1 MNFLRSFFAS
11 VLGTLTAIGLFF
23 AMIFLIISAVAS
35 VLNSSE
41 MGSSINSTS
50 VLDLNLNLPVV
61 ERAPAFD
68 EVQKILGLEEQ
79 VIGLPQLIKAI
90 QQAAEHPSIAG
101 IRLRSDFVSAGW
113 TQTHSIRNALKKFKS
128 KGKFIYAYGDV
139 FTQKG
144 YFLASVADSVFLNP
158 AGVFEF
164 KGLAS
169 EVLYYKDFQ
178 EKYGLKM
185 EVVRHGKYK
194 SAVEPF
200 LQNEMS
206 EDNKTQIST
215 LLNDLWVTLR
225 DEIADERNLTP
236 ETLDALATSNA
247 ISIPQD
253 AVNTSLIDGLLYE
266 DEVDQ
271 LIKDRLE
278 ISKEDSFDKI
288 TVSRMNSSSPS
299 YDSGIKDRIAVVFAN
314 GPILYGEGTETVIA
328 QGVFIETLEKLA
340 KDDWIKAI
348 VLRVNSP
355 GGSSLTSEL
364 LWRTLENVKKTKPLI
379 VSMGDVAAS
388 GGYYIAT
395 GAEYLFADPMSITG
409 SIGVFATL
417 PNGKDFIES
426 IGIHARSVET
436 HPNALG
442 YSPFQKMSKAFES
455 QIQKGIEHT
464 YGQFKERVAVGRSLG
479 PEEVESLAQGR
490 VWSGKKALELGLV
503 DRLGDLQDA
512 IAYAAERAGIE
523 AYNVLPYPQF
533 EENLE
538 NLLKGISPVLK
549 GNTPLETLAAPLE
562 PLFLKLEN
570 SPPHSIPNYIQTLL
584 PYELR
589 IH

>member
-11 VLGTLTAIGLFF
+11 VLGTLTAVGLIF
-23 AMIFLIISAVAS
+23 ALLFLIISALAS
-35 VLNSSE
+35 TINTTE
-41 MGSSINSTS
+41 MISPIDSKS
-50 VLDLNLNLPVV
+50 VLDLNLNLPIV

-68 EVQKILGLEEQ
+68 EIQKILGFKEQ

-90 QQAAEHPSIAG
+90 QQAANHPSISG

-113 TQTHSIRNALKKFKS
+113 SQTHSIRNALKSFKNT
-128 KGKFIYAYGDV
+128 GKFIYAYGDV

-158 AGVFEF
+158 AGVFEY

-169 EVLYYKDFQ
+169 EVMYYKDFQ

-200 LQNEMS
+200 LQNKMS
-206 EDNKTQIST
+206 EDNKIQLST

-225 DEIADERNLTP
+225 EEVADARNILP
-236 ETLDALATSNA
+236 ETLDNLASTNA
-247 ISIPQD
+247 IGIPQD
-253 AVNTSLIDGLLYE
+253 AVNESLIDELLYE

-271 LIKDRLE
+271 LIKDRLG
-278 ISKEDSFDKI
+278 ISEKDSFDKI
-288 TVSRMNSSSPS
+288 TIGRMNANSPS
-299 YDSGIKDRIAVVFAN
+299 YDSSVKDRIAVVFAN

-328 QGVFIETLEKLA
+328 QGVFVETIEKLA
-340 KDDWIKAI
+340 NDDWIKAI

-355 GGSSLTSEL
+355 GGSSLTSEI
-364 LWRTLENVKKTKPLI
+364 LWRTLENVKKIKPLI

-395 GAEYLFADPMSITG
+395 GADYLFADPMSVTG

-426 IGIHARSVET
+426 IGINAQSVET

-442 YSPFQKMSKAFES
+442 YSPFQNMSKSFEN
-455 QIQKGIEHT
+455 QIKKGIEHT
-464 YGQFKERVAVGRSLG
+464 YLQFKERVAKGRSLS
-479 PEEVESLAQGR
+479 PEAVENLAQGR

-512 IAYAAERAGIE
+512 IEYAAESAGIE
-523 AYNVLPYPQF
+523 TYNILSYPKF

-538 NLLKGISPVLK
+538 NLLKGISPAIK
-549 GNTPLETLAAPLE
+549 GANPIENLFPLEL
-562 PLFLKLEN
+562 LFSKLEKA
-570 SPPHSIPNYIQTLL
+570 PHSIPNYIQTLL

>member
-11 VLGTLTAIGLFF
+11 VLGTLTAVGLIF
-23 AMIFLIISAVAS
+23 ALLFLIISAVAS
-35 VLNSSE
+35 TINTSE
-41 MGSSINSTS
+41 MISPIGSKS
-50 VLDLNLNLPVV
+50 VLDLNLNLPIV

-68 EVQKILGLEEQ
+68 EIQKILGFKEQ

-90 QQAAEHPSIAG
+90 QQAANHPSISG

-113 TQTHSIRNALKKFKS
+113 SQTHSIRNALKSFKNT
-128 KGKFIYAYGDV
+128 GKFIYAYGDV

-158 AGVFEF
+158 AGVFEY

-169 EVLYYKDFQ
+169 EVMYYKDFQ

-200 LQNEMS
+200 LQNKMS
-206 EDNKTQIST
+206 EDNKIQLST

-225 DEIADERNLTP
+225 EEVADARNILP
-236 ETLDALATSNA
+236 ETLDNLASTNA
-247 ISIPQD
+247 IGIPQD
-253 AVNTSLIDGLLYE
+253 AVNESLIDELLYE

-271 LIKDRLE
+271 LIKDRLG
-278 ISKEDSFDKI
+278 ISEKDSFDKI
-288 TVSRMNSSSPS
+288 TIGRMNANSPS
-299 YDSGIKDRIAVVFAN
+299 YDISVKDRIAVVFAN

-328 QGVFIETLEKLA
+328 QGVFVETIEKLA
-340 KDDWIKAI
+340 NDDWIKAI

-355 GGSSLTSEL
+355 GGSSLTSEI
-364 LWRTLENVKKTKPLI
+364 LWRTLENVKKIKPLI

-395 GAEYLFADPMSITG
+395 GADYLFADPMSVTG

-426 IGIHARSVET
+426 IGINAQSVET

-442 YSPFQKMSKAFES
+442 YSPFQNMSKSFEN
-455 QIQKGIEHT
+455 QIKKGIEHT
-464 YGQFKERVAVGRSLG
+464 YLQFKERVAKGRSLS
-479 PEEVESLAQGR
+479 PEAVENLAQGR

-512 IAYAAERAGIE
+512 IEYAAESAGIE
-523 AYNVLPYPQF
+523 TYNILSYPKF

-538 NLLKGISPVLK
+538 NLLKGISPAIK
-549 GNTPLETLAAPLE
+549 GANPIENLFPLEL
-562 PLFLKLEN
+562 LFSKLEKA
-570 SPPHSIPNYIQTLL
+570 PHSIPNYIQTLL

>member
-11 VLGTLTAIGLFF
+11 VLGTLTAVGLIF
-23 AMIFLIISAVAS
+23 ALLFLIISALAS
-35 VLNSSE
+35 TINTTE
-41 MGSSINSTS
+41 MISPIGSKS
-50 VLDLNLNLPVV
+50 VLDLNLNLPIV

-68 EVQKILGLEEQ
+68 EIQKILGFKEQ

-90 QQAAEHPSIAG
+90 QQAANHPSISG

-113 TQTHSIRNALKKFKS
+113 SQTHSIRNALKSFKNT
-128 KGKFIYAYGDV
+128 GKFIYAYGDV

-158 AGVFEF
+158 AGVFEY

-169 EVLYYKDFQ
+169 EVMYYKDFQ

-200 LQNEMS
+200 LQNKMS
-206 EDNKTQIST
+206 EDNKIQLST

-225 DEIADERNLTP
+225 EEVADARNILP
-236 ETLDALATSNA
+236 ETLDNLASTNA
-247 ISIPQD
+247 IGIPQD
-253 AVNTSLIDGLLYE
+253 AVNESLIDELLYE

-271 LIKDRLE
+271 LIKDRLG
-278 ISKEDSFDKI
+278 ISEKDSFDKI
-288 TVSRMNSSSPS
+288 TIGRMNANSPS
-299 YDSGIKDRIAVVFAN
+299 YDSSVKDRIAVVFAN

-328 QGVFIETLEKLA
+328 QGVFVETIEKLA
-340 KDDWIKAI
+340 NDDWIKAI

-355 GGSSLTSEL
+355 GGSSLTSEI
-364 LWRTLENVKKTKPLI
+364 LWRTLENVKKIKPLI

-395 GAEYLFADPMSITG
+395 GADYLFADPMSVTG

-426 IGIHARSVET
+426 IGINAQSVET

-442 YSPFQKMSKAFES
+442 YSPFQNMSKSFEN
-455 QIQKGIEHT
+455 QIKKGIEHT
-464 YGQFKERVAVGRSLG
+464 YLQFKERVAKGRSLS
-479 PEEVESLAQGR
+479 PEAVENLAQGR

-512 IAYAAERAGIE
+512 IEYAAESAGIE
-523 AYNVLPYPQF
+523 TYNILSYPKF

-538 NLLKGISPVLK
+538 NLLKGISPAIK
-549 GNTPLETLAAPLE
+549 GANPIENLFPLEL
-562 PLFLKLEN
+562 LFSKLEKA
-570 SPPHSIPNYIQTLL
+570 PHSIPNYIQTLL

>member
-11 VLGTLTAIGLFF
+11 VLGTLTAVGLIF
-23 AMIFLIISAVAS
+23 ALLFLIISAVAS
-35 VLNSSE
+35 TINTSE
-41 MGSSINSTS
+41 MISPIGSKS
-50 VLDLNLNLPVV
+50 VLDLNLNLPIV

-68 EVQKILGLEEQ
+68 EIQKILGFKEQ

-90 QQAAEHPSIAG
+90 QQAANHPSISG

-113 TQTHSIRNALKKFKS
+113 SQTHSIRNALKSFKNT
-128 KGKFIYAYGDV
+128 GKFIYAYGDV

-158 AGVFEF
+158 AGVFEY

-169 EVLYYKDFQ
+169 EVMYYKDFQ

-200 LQNEMS
+200 LQNKMS
-206 EDNKTQIST
+206 EDNKIQLST

-225 DEIADERNLTP
+225 EEVADARNILP
-236 ETLDALATSNA
+236 ETLDNLASTNA
-247 ISIPQD
+247 IGIPQD
-253 AVNTSLIDGLLYE
+253 AVNESLIDELLYE

-271 LIKDRLE
+271 LIKDRLG
-278 ISKEDSFDKI
+278 ISEKDSFDKI
-288 TVSRMNSSSPS
+288 TIGRMNANSPS
-299 YDSGIKDRIAVVFAN
+299 YDSSVKDRIAVVFAN

-328 QGVFIETLEKLA
+328 QGVFVETIEKLA
-340 KDDWIKAI
+340 NDDWIKAI

-355 GGSSLTSEL
+355 GGSSLTSEI
-364 LWRTLENVKKTKPLI
+364 LWRTLENVKKIKPLI

-395 GAEYLFADPMSITG
+395 GADYLFADPMSVTG

-426 IGIHARSVET
+426 IGINAQSVET

-442 YSPFQKMSKAFES
+442 YSPFQNMSKSFEN
-455 QIQKGIEHT
+455 QIKKGIEHT
-464 YGQFKERVAVGRSLG
+464 YLQFKERVAKGRSLS
-479 PEEVESLAQGR
+479 PEAVENLAQGR

-512 IAYAAERAGIE
+512 IEYAAESAGIE
-523 AYNVLPYPQF
+523 TYNILSYPKF

-538 NLLKGISPVLK
+538 NLLKGISPAIK
-549 GNTPLETLAAPLE
+549 GANPIENLFPLEL
-562 PLFLKLEN
+562 LFSKLEKA
-570 SPPHSIPNYIQTLL
+570 PRSIPNYIQTLL

>member
-1 MNFLRSFFAS
+1 M
-11 VLGTLTAIGLFF
+11 
-23 AMIFLIISAVAS
+23 
-35 VLNSSE
+35 
-41 MGSSINSTS
+41 
-50 VLDLNLNLPVV
+50 
-61 ERAPAFD
+61 
-68 EVQKILGLEEQ
+68 
-79 VIGLPQLIKAI
+79 
-90 QQAAEHPSIAG
+90 
-101 IRLRSDFVSAGW
+101 
-113 TQTHSIRNALKKFKS
+113 
-128 KGKFIYAYGDV
+128 
-139 FTQKG
+139 
-144 YFLASVADSVFLNP
+144 
-158 AGVFEF
+158 
-164 KGLAS
+164 
-169 EVLYYKDFQ
+169 
-178 EKYGLKM
+178 
-185 EVVRHGKYK
+185 
-194 SAVEPF
+194 
-200 LQNEMS
+200 
-206 EDNKTQIST
+206 
-215 LLNDLWVTLR
+215 
-225 DEIADERNLTP
+225 
-236 ETLDALATSNA
+236 
-247 ISIPQD
+247 
-253 AVNTSLIDGLLYE
+253 
-266 DEVDQ
+266 
-271 LIKDRLE
+271 
-278 ISKEDSFDKI
+278 
-288 TVSRMNSSSPS
+288 
-299 YDSGIKDRIAVVFAN
+299 
-314 GPILYGEGTETVIA
+314 
-328 QGVFIETLEKLA
+328 EKLA

-570 SPPHSIPNYIQTLL
+570 SPHSIPNYIQTLL

>member
-11 VLGTLTAIGLFF
+11 VLGTLTAVGLIF
-23 AMIFLIISAVAS
+23 ALLFLIISAVAS
-35 VLNSSE
+35 TINTSE
-41 MGSSINSTS
+41 MISPIGSKS
-50 VLDLNLNLPVV
+50 VLDLNLNLPIV

-68 EVQKILGLEEQ
+68 EIQKILGFKEQ

-90 QQAAEHPSIAG
+90 QQAANHPSISG

-113 TQTHSIRNALKKFKS
+113 SQTHSIRNALKSFKNT
-128 KGKFIYAYGDV
+128 GKFIYAYGDV

-158 AGVFEF
+158 AGVFEY

-169 EVLYYKDFQ
+169 EVMYYKDFQ

-200 LQNEMS
+200 LQNKMS
-206 EDNKTQIST
+206 EDNKIQLST

-225 DEIADERNLTP
+225 EEVADARNILP
-236 ETLDALATSNA
+236 ETLDNLASTNA
-247 ISIPQD
+247 IGIPQD
-253 AVNTSLIDGLLYE
+253 AVNESLIDELLYE

-271 LIKDRLE
+271 LIKDRLG
-278 ISKEDSFDKI
+278 ISEKDSFDKI
-288 TVSRMNSSSPS
+288 TVGRMNANSPS
-299 YDSGIKDRIAVVFAN
+299 YDISVKDRIAVVFAN

-328 QGVFIETLEKLA
+328 QGVFVETIEKLA
-340 KDDWIKAI
+340 NDDWIKAI

-355 GGSSLTSEL
+355 GGSSLTSEI
-364 LWRTLENVKKTKPLI
+364 LWRTLENVKKIKPLI

-395 GAEYLFADPMSITG
+395 GADYLFADPMSVTG

-426 IGIHARSVET
+426 IGINAQSVET

-442 YSPFQKMSKAFES
+442 YSPFQNMSKSFEN
-455 QIQKGIEHT
+455 QIKKGIEHT
-464 YGQFKERVAVGRSLG
+464 YLQFKERVAKGRSLS
-479 PEEVESLAQGR
+479 PEAVENLAQGR

-512 IAYAAERAGIE
+512 IEYAAESAGIE
-523 AYNVLPYPQF
+523 TYNILSYPKF

-538 NLLKGISPVLK
+538 NLLKGISPAIK
-549 GNTPLETLAAPLE
+549 GANPIENLFPLEL
-562 PLFLKLEN
+562 LFSKLEKA
-570 SPPHSIPNYIQTLL
+570 PHSIPNYIQTLL

>member
-1 MNFLRSFFAS
+1 M
-11 VLGTLTAIGLFF
+11 
-23 AMIFLIISAVAS
+23 
-35 VLNSSE
+35 
-41 MGSSINSTS
+41 
-50 VLDLNLNLPVV
+50 
-61 ERAPAFD
+61 
-68 EVQKILGLEEQ
+68 
-79 VIGLPQLIKAI
+79 
-90 QQAAEHPSIAG
+90 
-101 IRLRSDFVSAGW
+101 
-113 TQTHSIRNALKKFKS
+113 
-128 KGKFIYAYGDV
+128 
-139 FTQKG
+139 
-144 YFLASVADSVFLNP
+144 NP

-247 ISIPQD
+247 IAIPQD

-278 ISKEDSFDKI
+278 ISEEDSFDKI

-417 PNGKDFIES
+417 PNGKDFIKS

-464 YGQFKERVAVGRSLG
+464 YGQFKERVAVGRLLG

-490 VWSGKKALELGLV
+490 VWSGKK
-503 DRLGDLQDA
+503 R
-512 IAYAAERAGIE
+512 
-523 AYNVLPYPQF
+523 
-533 EENLE
+533 
-538 NLLKGISPVLK
+538 
-549 GNTPLETLAAPLE
+549 
-562 PLFLKLEN
+562 
-570 SPPHSIPNYIQTLL
+570 
-584 PYELR
+584 
-589 IH
+589 

>member
-11 VLGTLTAIGLFF
+11 VLGTLTAVGLIF
-23 AMIFLIISAVAS
+23 ALLFLIISAVAS
-35 VLNSSE
+35 TINTSE
-41 MGSSINSTS
+41 MISPIGSKS
-50 VLDLNLNLPVV
+50 VLDLNLNLPIV

-68 EVQKILGLEEQ
+68 EIQKILGFKEQ

-90 QQAAEHPSIAG
+90 QQAANHPSISG

-113 TQTHSIRNALKKFKS
+113 SQTHSIRNALKSFKNT
-128 KGKFIYAYGDV
+128 GKFIYAYGDV

-158 AGVFEF
+158 AGVFEY

-169 EVLYYKDFQ
+169 EVMYYKDFQ

-200 LQNEMS
+200 LQNKMS
-206 EDNKTQIST
+206 EDNKIQLST

-225 DEIADERNLTP
+225 EEVADARNILP
-236 ETLDALATSNA
+236 ETLDNLASTNA
-247 ISIPQD
+247 IGIPQD
-253 AVNTSLIDGLLYE
+253 AVNESLIDELLYE

-271 LIKDRLE
+271 LIKDRLG
-278 ISKEDSFDKI
+278 ISEKDSFDKI
-288 TVSRMNSSSPS
+288 TVGRMNANSPS
-299 YDSGIKDRIAVVFAN
+299 YDSSVKDRIAVVFAN

-328 QGVFIETLEKLA
+328 QGVFVETIEKLA
-340 KDDWIKAI
+340 NDDWIKAI

-355 GGSSLTSEL
+355 GGSSLTSEI
-364 LWRTLENVKKTKPLI
+364 LWRTLENVKKIKPLI

-395 GAEYLFADPMSITG
+395 GADYLFADPMSVTG

-426 IGIHARSVET
+426 IGINAQSVET

-442 YSPFQKMSKAFES
+442 YSPFQNMSKSFEN
-455 QIQKGIEHT
+455 QIKKGIEHT
-464 YGQFKERVAVGRSLG
+464 YLQFKERVAKGRSLS
-479 PEEVESLAQGR
+479 PEAVENLAQGR

-512 IAYAAERAGIE
+512 IEYAAESAGIE
-523 AYNVLPYPQF
+523 TYNILSYPKF

-538 NLLKGISPVLK
+538 NLLKGISPAIK
-549 GNTPLETLAAPLE
+549 GANPIENLFPLEL
-562 PLFLKLEN
+562 LFSKLEKA
-570 SPPHSIPNYIQTLL
+570 PHSIPNYIQTLL

>member
-11 VLGTLTAIGLFF
+11 VLGTLTAVGLIF
-23 AMIFLIISAVAS
+23 ALLFLIISAVAS
-35 VLNSSE
+35 TINTSE
-41 MGSSINSTS
+41 MISPIGSKS
-50 VLDLNLNLPVV
+50 VLDLNLNLPIV

-68 EVQKILGLEEQ
+68 EIQKILGFKEQ

-90 QQAAEHPSIAG
+90 QQAANHPSISG

-113 TQTHSIRNALKKFKS
+113 SQTHSIRNALKSFKNT
-128 KGKFIYAYGDV
+128 GKFIYAYGDV

-158 AGVFEF
+158 AGVFEY

-169 EVLYYKDFQ
+169 EVMYYKDFQ

-200 LQNEMS
+200 LQNKMS
-206 EDNKTQIST
+206 EDNKIQLST

-225 DEIADERNLTP
+225 EEVADARNILP
-236 ETLDALATSNA
+236 ETLDNLASTNA
-247 ISIPQD
+247 IGIPQD
-253 AVNTSLIDGLLYE
+253 AVNESLIDELLYE

-271 LIKDRLE
+271 LIKDRLG
-278 ISKEDSFDKI
+278 ISEKDSFDKI
-288 TVSRMNSSSPS
+288 TVGRMNANSPS
-299 YDSGIKDRIAVVFAN
+299 YDSSVKDRIAVVFAN

-328 QGVFIETLEKLA
+328 QGVFVETIEKLA
-340 KDDWIKAI
+340 NDDWIKAI

-355 GGSSLTSEL
+355 GGSSLTSEI
-364 LWRTLENVKKTKPLI
+364 LWRTLENVKKIKPLI

-395 GAEYLFADPMSITG
+395 GADYLFADPMSVTG

-426 IGIHARSVET
+426 IGINAQSVET

-442 YSPFQKMSKAFES
+442 YSPFQNMSKSFEN
-455 QIQKGIEHT
+455 QIKKGIEHT
-464 YGQFKERVAVGRSLG
+464 YLQFKERVAKGRSLS
-479 PEEVESLAQGR
+479 PEAVENLAQGR

-512 IAYAAERAGIE
+512 IEYAAESAGIE
-523 AYNVLPYPQF
+523 TYNILSYPKF

-538 NLLKGISPVLK
+538 NLLKGISPAIK
-549 GNTPLETLAAPLE
+549 GANPIENLFPLEL
-562 PLFLKLEN
+562 LFSKLEKA
-570 SPPHSIPNYIQTLL
+570 PRSIPNYIQTLL

>member
-11 VLGTLTAIGLFF
+11 VLGTLTAVGLIF
-23 AMIFLIISAVAS
+23 ALLFLIISAVAS
-35 VLNSSE
+35 TINTSE
-41 MGSSINSTS
+41 MISPIGSKS
-50 VLDLNLNLPVV
+50 VLDLNLNLPIV

-68 EVQKILGLEEQ
+68 EIQKILGFKEQ

-90 QQAAEHPSIAG
+90 QQAANHPSISG

-113 TQTHSIRNALKKFKS
+113 SQTHSIRNALKSFKNT
-128 KGKFIYAYGDV
+128 GKFIYAYGDV

-158 AGVFEF
+158 AGVFEY

-169 EVLYYKDFQ
+169 EVMYYKDFQ

-200 LQNEMS
+200 LQNKMS
-206 EDNKTQIST
+206 EDNKIQLST

-225 DEIADERNLTP
+225 EEVADARNILP
-236 ETLDALATSNA
+236 ETLDNLASTNA
-247 ISIPQD
+247 IGIPQD
-253 AVNTSLIDGLLYE
+253 AVNESLIDELLYE

-271 LIKDRLE
+271 LIKDRLG
-278 ISKEDSFDKI
+278 ISEKDSFDKI
-288 TVSRMNSSSPS
+288 TIGRMNANSPS
-299 YDSGIKDRIAVVFAN
+299 YDSSVKDRIAVVFAN

-328 QGVFIETLEKLA
+328 QGVFVETIEKLA
-340 KDDWIKAI
+340 NDDWIKAI

-355 GGSSLTSEL
+355 GGSSLTSEI
-364 LWRTLENVKKTKPLI
+364 LWRTLENVKKIKPLI

-395 GAEYLFADPMSITG
+395 GADYLFADPMSVTG

-426 IGIHARSVET
+426 IGINAQYVET

-442 YSPFQKMSKAFES
+442 YSPFQNMSKSFEN
-455 QIQKGIEHT
+455 QIKKGIEHT
-464 YGQFKERVAVGRSLG
+464 YLQFKERVAKGRSLS
-479 PEEVESLAQGR
+479 PEAVENLAQGR

-512 IAYAAERAGIE
+512 IEYAAESAGIE
-523 AYNVLPYPQF
+523 TYNILSYPKF

-538 NLLKGISPVLK
+538 NLLKGISPAIK
-549 GNTPLETLAAPLE
+549 GANPIENLFPLEL
-562 PLFLKLEN
+562 LFSKLEKA
-570 SPPHSIPNYIQTLL
+570 PHSIPNYIQTLL

>member
-11 VLGTLTAIGLFF
+11 VLGTLTAVGLIF
-23 AMIFLIISAVAS
+23 ALLFLIISAVAS
-35 VLNSSE
+35 TINTSE
-41 MGSSINSTS
+41 MISPIGSKS
-50 VLDLNLNLPVV
+50 VLDLNLNLPIV

-68 EVQKILGLEEQ
+68 EIQKILGFKEQ

-90 QQAAEHPSIAG
+90 QQAANHPSISG

-113 TQTHSIRNALKKFKS
+113 SQTHSIRNALKSFKNT
-128 KGKFIYAYGDV
+128 GKFIYAYGDV

-158 AGVFEF
+158 AGVFEY

-169 EVLYYKDFQ
+169 EVMYYKDFQ

-200 LQNEMS
+200 LQNKMS
-206 EDNKTQIST
+206 EDNKIQLST

-225 DEIADERNLTP
+225 EEVADARNILP
-236 ETLDALATSNA
+236 ETLDNLASTNA
-247 ISIPQD
+247 IGIPQD
-253 AVNTSLIDGLLYE
+253 AVNESLIDELLYE

-271 LIKDRLE
+271 LIKDRLG
-278 ISKEDSFDKI
+278 ISEKDSFDKI
-288 TVSRMNSSSPS
+288 TIGMMNANSPS
-299 YDSGIKDRIAVVFAN
+299 YDSSVKDRIAVVFAN

-328 QGVFIETLEKLA
+328 QGVFVETIEKLA
-340 KDDWIKAI
+340 NDDWIKAI

-355 GGSSLTSEL
+355 GGSSLTSEI
-364 LWRTLENVKKTKPLI
+364 LWRTLENVKKIKPLI

-395 GAEYLFADPMSITG
+395 GADYLFADPMSVTG

-426 IGIHARSVET
+426 IGINAQSVET

-442 YSPFQKMSKAFES
+442 YSPFQNMSKSFEN
-455 QIQKGIEHT
+455 QIKKGIEHT
-464 YGQFKERVAVGRSLG
+464 YLQFKERVAKGRSLS
-479 PEEVESLAQGR
+479 PEAVENLAQGR

-512 IAYAAERAGIE
+512 IEYAAESAGIE
-523 AYNVLPYPQF
+523 TYNILSYPKF

-538 NLLKGISPVLK
+538 NLLKGISPAIK
-549 GNTPLETLAAPLE
+549 GANPIENLFPLEL
-562 PLFLKLEN
+562 LFSKLEKA
-570 SPPHSIPNYIQTLL
+570 PHSIPNYIQTLL

>member
-11 VLGTLTAIGLFF
+11 VLGTLTAVGLIF
-23 AMIFLIISAVAS
+23 ALLFLIISAVAS
-35 VLNSSE
+35 TINTSE
-41 MGSSINSTS
+41 MISPIGSKS
-50 VLDLNLNLPVV
+50 VLDLNLNLPIV

-68 EVQKILGLEEQ
+68 EIQKILGFKEQ

-90 QQAAEHPSIAG
+90 QQAANHPSISG

-113 TQTHSIRNALKKFKS
+113 SQTHSIRNALKSFKNT
-128 KGKFIYAYGDV
+128 GKFIYAYGDV

-158 AGVFEF
+158 AGVFEY

-169 EVLYYKDFQ
+169 EVMYYKDFQ

-200 LQNEMS
+200 LQNKMS
-206 EDNKTQIST
+206 EDNKIQLST

-225 DEIADERNLTP
+225 EEVADARNILP
-236 ETLDALATSNA
+236 ETLDNLASTNA
-247 ISIPQD
+247 IGIPQD
-253 AVNTSLIDGLLYE
+253 AVNESLIDELLYE

-271 LIKDRLE
+271 LIKDRLG
-278 ISKEDSFDKI
+278 ISEKDSFDKI
-288 TVSRMNSSSPS
+288 TIGRMNANSPS
-299 YDSGIKDRIAVVFAN
+299 YDSSVKDRIAVVFAN

-328 QGVFIETLEKLA
+328 QGVFVETIEKLA
-340 KDDWIKAI
+340 NDDWIKAI

-355 GGSSLTSEL
+355 GGSSLTSEI
-364 LWRTLENVKKTKPLI
+364 LWRTLENVKKIKPLI

-395 GAEYLFADPMSITG
+395 GADYLFADPMSVTG

-426 IGIHARSVET
+426 IGINAQSVET

-442 YSPFQKMSKAFES
+442 YSPFQNMSKSFEN
-455 QIQKGIEHT
+455 QIKKGIEHT
-464 YGQFKERVAVGRSLG
+464 YLQFKERVAKGRSLS
-479 PEEVESLAQGR
+479 PEAVENLAQGR

-512 IAYAAERAGIE
+512 IEYAAESAGIE
-523 AYNVLPYPQF
+523 TYNILSYPKF

-538 NLLKGISPVLK
+538 NLLKGISPAIK
-549 GNTPLETLAAPLE
+549 GANPIENLFPLEL
-562 PLFLKLEN
+562 LFSKLEKA
-570 SPPHSIPNYIQTLL
+570 PHSIPNYIQTLL

>member
-11 VLGTLTAIGLFF
+11 VLGTLTAVGLIF
-23 AMIFLIISAVAS
+23 ALLFLIISAVAS
-35 VLNSSE
+35 TINTSE
-41 MGSSINSTS
+41 MISPIGSKS
-50 VLDLNLNLPVV
+50 VLDLNLNLPIV

-68 EVQKILGLEEQ
+68 EIQKILGFKEQ

-90 QQAAEHPSIAG
+90 QQAANHPSISG

-113 TQTHSIRNALKKFKS
+113 SQTHSIRNALKSFKNT
-128 KGKFIYAYGDV
+128 GKFIYAYGDV

-158 AGVFEF
+158 AGVFEY

-169 EVLYYKDFQ
+169 EVMYYKDFQ

-200 LQNEMS
+200 LQNKMS
-206 EDNKTQIST
+206 EDNKIQLST

-225 DEIADERNLTP
+225 EEVADARNILP
-236 ETLDALATSNA
+236 ETLDNLASTNA
-247 ISIPQD
+247 IGIPQD
-253 AVNTSLIDGLLYE
+253 AVNESLIDELLYE

-271 LIKDRLE
+271 LIKDRLG
-278 ISKEDSFDKI
+278 ISEKDSFDKI
-288 TVSRMNSSSPS
+288 TIGRMNANSPS
-299 YDSGIKDRIAVVFAN
+299 YDSSVKDRIAVVFAN

-328 QGVFIETLEKLA
+328 QGVFVETIEKLA
-340 KDDWIKAI
+340 NDDWIKAI

-355 GGSSLTSEL
+355 GGSSLTSEI
-364 LWRTLENVKKTKPLI
+364 LWRTLENVKKIKPLI

-395 GAEYLFADPMSITG
+395 GADYLFADPMSVTG

-426 IGIHARSVET
+426 IGINAQSVET

-442 YSPFQKMSKAFES
+442 YSPFQNMSKSFKN
-455 QIQKGIEHT
+455 QIKKGIEHT
-464 YGQFKERVAVGRSLG
+464 YLQFKERVAKGRSLS
-479 PEEVESLAQGR
+479 PEAVENLAQGR

-512 IAYAAERAGIE
+512 IEYAAESAGIE
-523 AYNVLPYPQF
+523 TYNILSYPKF

-538 NLLKGISPVLK
+538 NLLKGISPAIK
-549 GNTPLETLAAPLE
+549 GANPIENLFPLEL
-562 PLFLKLEN
+562 LFSKLEKA
-570 SPPHSIPNYIQTLL
+570 PHSIPNYIQTLL